1 MLGFTHD
8 LILCSVLV
16 PVIRGVFK
24 YHRKCDNPMIKAVYV
39 LHGSFLLLIFSP
51 NFLKPPLT
59 PSITHFENHWAN
71 TLCFVSFY
79 WLASLVIVKKKS
91 VFPVGQ
97 LAKYV
102 GHFFLLTDIILISCR
117 VLFRINVHVAR

>member
-24 YHRKCDNPMIKAVYV
+24 YHRK
-39 LHGSFLLLIFSP
+39 FLLLIFSP

-79 WLASLVIVKKKS
+79 WLASLVIVKKKC
-91 VFPVGQ
+91 FPPWPIGQ
-97 LAKYV
+97 ICGPL
-102 GHFFLLTDIILISCR
+102 FF
-117 VLFRINVHVAR
+117 VN